1 MASYIALLHKD
12 HDSDFGVSFP
22 DFPGCVTAG
31 KTLDEARQLA
41 REALEFHVEG
51 MIEDGERLPRASGL
65 EQVVQE
71 ADVKGALVLLVDLD
85 VTKLSGPAE
94 RINISVSKKALRLID
109 EAAEAAGESRSS
121 FLVRSA
127 VMAGGSARRD
137 MHSGMFASPGGSSS
151 RTYAARK
158 ARKR

>member
-12 HDSDFGVSFP
+12 HDSDYGVSFP

-31 KTLDEARQLA
+31 KTLDEARALA

-51 MIEDGERLPRASGL
+51 MIEDGDQLPRASIL
-65 EQVVQE
+65 DQVAKE
-71 ADVKGALVLLVDLD
+71 ADAKGALAFLVDLD

-94 RINISVSKKALRLID
+94 RINISVPKKALRLID

-127 VMAGGSARRD
+127 IVAGGHARREGHLASARV
-137 MHSGMFASPGGSSS
+137 
-151 RTYAARK
+151 ARK
-158 ARKR
+158 AAKRRRSGAH